1 MKRTLGTILGIVFGL
16 VVTHAAL
23 ASCTSELANRAV
35 AAELPLPPACRAL
48 GPLHL
53 GMSYMDAVRIMGRP
67 DASELFGH
75 DEQALAYALPHESA
89 GNAQAIRDGTGS
101 EESDYLRIILRKGKV
116 VALSVNAFASPSSA
130 RAYGV
135 GDIDV
140 GDSIVPLLRRVAATH
155 SWNRSRDNVIFAPYG
170 IEVAINPE
178 TLEVAG
184 IDIFSN
190 WQDAGGPEPIFDNGK
205 VCFERAP
212 CTREHGTS
220 P

>member
-1 MKRTLGTILGIVFGL
+1 MKRTLGTVLGIVFGL

-35 AAELPLPPACRAL
+35 PAELPLPPACRAV

-53 GMSYMDAVRIMGRP
+53 GMSYMDAVGIMGRP
-67 DASELFGH
+67 DASQLFGH

-89 GNAQAIRDGTGS
+89 GNAHALRNAASSDGG
-101 EESDYLRIILRKGKV
+101 DYLRIILRNGKV
-116 VALSVNAFASPSSA
+116 VALSVNAFVSPSSA
-130 RAYGV
+130 RGYGV

-140 GDSIVPLLRRVAATH
+140 GDSIVPLLRRVAASP

-170 IEVAINPE
+170 IEVAVNPE
-178 TLEVAG
+178 TLQVAG

-190 WQDAGGPEPIFDNGK
+190 WRDAEGPEPIFDNGK
-205 VCFERAP
+205 VCFEHAP
-212 CTREHGTS
+212 CAREHGAS